1 MMRLDKLEEMAA
13 IRRCQAGDK
22 EAFRALAEA
31 HERTLFGI
39 AYLMTRDR
47 DRSSEAVQETLL
59 KMWKHLPS
67 FRGEN
72 LKPWLSRIL
81 VNEVKQQGR
90 TKRAEVMPIEAVDDR
105 IATGED
111 VENDAERD
119 EIFGT
124 VRRAV
129 GSLPEQQREA
139 VVLRYFGDLTLAE
152 VAVAMGCRQGTV
164 KSRLS
169 RALDRLERVLD
180 GAGVGEVMER

>member
-1 MMRLDKLEEMAA
+1 VLRLDKLDEIAA

-22 EAFRALAEA
+22 EAFRALAVA

-39 AYLMTRDR
+39 AFLMTRDR

-59 KMWKHLPS
+59 KMWNHLPS
-67 FRGEN
+67 FRGDH

-90 TKRAEVMPIEAVDDR
+90 RKKAQAVPIEAVSEQ
-105 IATGED
+105 IAAGED

-119 EIFGT
+119 ELLET

-129 GSLPEQQREA
+129 GSLPDQQREA
-139 VVLRYFGDLTLAE
+139 VIMRYFAGLTLAE
-152 VAVAMGCRQGTV
+152 VAVAARCRVGTV
-164 KSRLS
+164 KSRRAVPWTVLS
-169 RALDRLERVLD
+169 VFLTAQASGR
-180 GAGVGEVMER
+180 